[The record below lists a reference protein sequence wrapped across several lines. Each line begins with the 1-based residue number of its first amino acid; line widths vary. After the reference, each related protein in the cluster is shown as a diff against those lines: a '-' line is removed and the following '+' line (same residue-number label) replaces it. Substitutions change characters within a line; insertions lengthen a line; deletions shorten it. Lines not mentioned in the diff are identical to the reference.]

1 MFWFSRAM
9 SGWYTSL
16 AASRSAKGFRMPFTL
31 RSFALV
37 LVLSA
42 TAAMAQ
48 QEIAFGDL
56 TQDTS
61 LPVEVSA
68 DQLAVNNADGS
79 AVFSGN
85 VIVTQGEMKL
95 AAREV
100 RVSYG
105 TEKNDIQELVASG
118 GVAVTNLGDAVEAKE
133 AVYTI
138 ASGLI
143 VLTGDV
149 LLTQGPSAMAG
160 QKLTINLK
168 DGSGVME
175 GRVTTTF
182 VPGGN

>member
-1 MFWFSRAM
+1 M
-9 SGWYTSL
+9 T
-16 AASRSAKGFRMPFTL
+16 FTF
-31 RSFALV
+31 RSFAFA

-42 TAAMAQ
+42 TAASAQ
-48 QEIAFGDL
+48 QKIAFGDL
-56 TQDTS
+56 NQDTT
-61 LPVEVSA
+61 LPVEVQA

-85 VIVTQGEMKL
+85 VVVTQGEMKL
-95 AAREV
+95 AAGEV
-100 RVSYG
+100 RVTYG

-118 GVAVTNLGDAVEAKE
+118 GVVVTNLGDAAEAQG

-138 ASGLI
+138 DSGVI
-143 VLTGDV
+143 VLSGDV